1 MGYGIC
7 FKTKFK
13 GFFVDRHLRVTTNPC
28 KGYHMKFIISFV
40 VLAFLASSTSAFAW
54 GAKSKS
60 SGYKAKS
67 SSGSYKAKAYAPKKT
82 HAPKKSYKK

>member
-1 MGYGIC
+1 M
-7 FKTKFK
+7 
-13 GFFVDRHLRVTTNPC
+13 N
-28 KGYHMKFIISFV
+28 FIISFV

-67 SSGSYKAKAYAPKKT
+67 SGGSYKAKTY
-82 HAPKKSYKK
+82 APKKSYKK